1 MCINSHSSNR
11 KKRDLTQRVKRET
24 REEME
29 MRSYGSRLRYE
40 CGLARKF
47 LDPETN
53 DHYDERWMQCNWNN
67 SWTLYDSLDD
77 CVWVQ
82 CLYPPNPPP
91 DTQLAVTW
99 SGDPVEFHDN
109 VSYVCD
115 GEDLYF
121 EWERE
126 MEEFNV
132 TCLPGGAWDNPIE
145 WPICVHCKLK
155 KISNLSATFYWS
167 QQNLQVD

>member
-29 MRSYGSRLRYE
+29 MRSFGSRLRYE

-82 CLYPPNPPP
+82 CLYPPDPPP

-155 KISNLSATFYWS
+155 KNFQSFCHLLLVTTKFTS
-167 QQNLQVD
+167 